1 MPSSLSHQT
10 VKTNGINM
18 HIAVQGDGV
27 PVIMIH
33 GFPGLWYSWR
43 HQLPAVAA
51 AGWRRCRGR
60 SAGLVAGTD
69 RPTDPAVYDMNYM
82 IGDMLGVLDAL
93 GEKQAVFVGHD
104 FGAPLVWNL
113 AVRKPERV
121 KAIVAMA
128 APYDFDLA
136 GRGGDA
142 LARRQATRTR
152 RFQTRIRGPGD
163 APDRGVCRG
172 GETALAFHMSLFFRR
187 SARRRRELQ
196 GANARLFLTKLFW
209 ALSAKGNLLGWE
221 KFPSE
226 GTGYL
231 EVLADPPSPPPWP
244 WLSAAD
250 MDYYVAEYTKTGPD
264 TAFIGGLNSYR
275 VADKNWE
282 MGERYADA
290 NVECP
295 TLFIA
300 GADDPVLKMIP
311 PEALDIMK
319 RRVPGLRGIEIVP
332 DAGHFVQQEQP
343 QAVNA
348 AIVKFLDSLK
358 S

>member
-1 MPSSLSHQT
+1 
-10 VKTNGINM
+10 
-18 HIAVQGDGV
+18 
-27 PVIMIH
+27 
-33 GFPGLWYSWR
+33 
-43 HQLPAVAA
+43 
-51 AGWRRCRGR
+51 
-60 SAGLVAGTD
+60 
-69 RPTDPAVYDMNYM
+69 
-82 IGDMLGVLDAL
+82 MLGVLDAL

-136 GRGGDA
+136 GRGGAGSHAGKQPERADFKPEFA
-142 LARRQATRTR
+142 APAMRPTELFAAAAKRHFFHMHY
-152 RFQTRIRGPGD
+152 FQTIGP
-163 APDRGVCRG
+163 A
-172 GETALAFHMSLFFRR
+172 EK
-187 SARRRRELQ
+187 EL

-231 EVLADPPSPPPWP
+231 DVLADPPSPPPWP

-250 MDYYVAEYTKTGPD
+250 MDYYIAEYTKTGPD
-264 TAFIGGLNSYR
+264 TAFIGGLNAYR

-282 MGERYADA
+282 LGEPYADA

-332 DAGHFVQQEQP
+332 NAGHFVQQEQP
-343 QAVNA
+343 QAVNT